1 MGRPQRAGGQRI
13 DLGVAVDLPRDHLAS
28 AASSALAA
36 AAVAIALGYFPALA
50 SPFVEPKLAVLV
62 VAGALGFAAWA
73 LAAARS
79 RGALPRWALRRW
91 PLPRWDRPVMLAA
104 GAFGLALV
112 LSALFAVLRRPP
124 GAPYA
129 ADELVRTAAVIGV
142 ALGAGLA
149 ARSDPRNRRRLLEAI
164 SAAAGL
170 VALVGL
176 LQHLRLSPL
185 AIPTISVPGST
196 FGNRNVGAEA
206 VAMAIP
212 FGLGLLPFG
221 ERRRD
226 TPRFSTVAI
235 AIALVLE
242 AAYLAVARARGA
254 WLGGALGLVVFFALR
269 RPHLSRAALTATLA
283 VTALALLAAVI
294 PGRWTA
300 HDSLDAKRFQPATR
314 LMHDAVDPTS
324 PVAHTRLGLWRRT
337 LALYDD
343 HPLVGIGP
351 GNFAVLFPRHAE
363 PNASEDGVL
372 SPAAVP
378 RRAHN
383 DLLERLA
390 ESGPLGLAAWLAL
403 YAALGAAALRR
414 ARADRSDGGAA
425 ACAGALAAFFG
436 CGLTGFPFAMP
447 ATLFLFGVALGLLAV
462 DGPPPAAVPA
472 RNHGPAALAG
482 AALLGAVVVVAAG
495 WWSARSLEASY
506 CLARAEAA
514 LAAGD
519 SAGNAVRALPFLDR
533 AAEVAPRD
541 FRVAFRASYA
551 ELRAGHPVPAARAA
565 ERALAIEPYS
575 ANAWEA
581 LARAR
586 LDAGDARGAGEAA
599 GRALEILHAFPG
611 ALYTRARAAAHLG
624 DGAGADEARA
634 HLAAL
639 AATDGDARNLLAE
652 LAETPPRAT
661 GAPGATK
668 AAP

>member
-1 MGRPQRAGGQRI
+1 MGRPARAGDERV
-13 DLGVAVDLPRDHLAS
+13 DLGVAVEVPRDHLAS

-73 LAAARS
+73 LASAR
-79 RGALPRWALRRW
+79 PRWAPPGW
-91 PLPRWDRPVMLAA
+91 NRPVVVAA
-104 GAFGLALV
+104 GAFALVLV
-112 LSALFAVLRRPP
+112 LSALLAILRRPP

-129 ADELVRTAAVIGV
+129 ADELVRTAAVMGV

-149 ARSDPRNRRRLLEAI
+149 ARFDPRSRRRLLEAI
-164 SAAAGL
+164 SAGAGL

-176 LQHLRLSPL
+176 LQHLRLLPL

-196 FGNRNVGAEA
+196 FGNRNVAAEA

-221 ERRRD
+221 ERTSD
-226 TPRFSTVAI
+226 TPRFSRI
-235 AIALVLE
+235 AIALALVLE
-242 AAYLAVARARGA
+242 IAYLAVARARGA
-254 WLGGALGLVVFFALR
+254 WLGGALGIAVFFALR
-269 RPHLSRAALTATLA
+269 RPHLSRAVLTATLA

-314 LMHDAVDPTS
+314 LVHDAVDPTS
-324 PVAHTRLGLWRRT
+324 PVARTRLGLWRRT
-337 LALYDD
+337 LALYGD
-343 HPLVGIGP
+343 HPLVGVGL

-372 SPAAVP
+372 SAAAVP

-390 ESGPLGLAAWLAL
+390 ESGPLGLGAWLAL
-403 YAALGAAALRR
+403 YAALGAVALRR
-414 ARADRSDGGAA
+414 ARADRSEGRAA
-425 ACAGALAAFFG
+425 ACAGALGAFFG

-462 DGPPPAAVPA
+462 DGPAPSAVPA
-472 RNHGPAALAG
+472 RSRAPGALVGATLFAA
-482 AALLGAVVVVAAG
+482 AVVVGAG
-495 WWSARSLEASY
+495 WWCARKIEASY
-506 CLARAEAA
+506 CLGRAEAA

-519 SAGNAVRALPFLDR
+519 TADAAARALPFLDR
-533 AAEVAPRD
+533 AAKVAPRD

-551 ELRAGHPVPAARAA
+551 ELRAGHPMPAARAA

-652 LAETPPRAT
+652 LAETPPGAT
-661 GAPGATK
+661 GATR